1 MIGLL
6 HWHVCRVALV
16 LAFSFYA
23 ANAVGYSV
31 LTHEEL
37 IDLAW
42 NDSIRPFLLA
52 RFPNATEEQLKEAPC
67 LCRRR
72 LRHPGHGLLPLR
84 ESIFQQPDALRPH
97 RRFHRLAVSSCPHD
111 R

>member
-1 MIGLL
+1 ML
-6 HWHVCRVALV
+6 LV

-23 ANAVGYSV
+23 ANAVCYSV

-52 RFPNATEEQLKEAPC
+52 RFPRATEEQLKEAHAYAYGGCAIQDMGYYPFGKAFFSN
-67 LCRRR
+67 LTHYVRTGDFIDWLFVMPARSMSTR
-72 LRHPGHGLLPLR
+72 LP
-84 ESIFQQPDALRPH
+84 
-97 RRFHRLAVSSCPHD
+97 
-111 R
+111 